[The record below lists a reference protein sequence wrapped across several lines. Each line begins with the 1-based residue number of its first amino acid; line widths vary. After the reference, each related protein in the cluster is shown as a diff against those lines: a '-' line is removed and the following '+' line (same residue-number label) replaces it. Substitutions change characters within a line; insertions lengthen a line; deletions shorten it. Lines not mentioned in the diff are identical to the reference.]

1 VHTVLEALLPKADES
16 KADCAGHAADARTQD
31 QQPSRGIRLNENP
44 RFCGGHPPLVLGRI
58 SSMIRNTHCT
68 LIILTGVELPRLDT
82 SPWDSLELLSSPINT
97 PTAAGPTPD

>member
-1 VHTVLEALLPKADES
+1 MHTVLEALLPKADES

-58 SSMIRNTHCT
+58 SSMIHNTHCT
-68 LIILTGVELPRLDT
+68 LILLTGVELPRLDT
-82 SPWDSLELLSSPINT
+82 ESLGFAR
-97 PTAAGPTPD
+97 TALVTN